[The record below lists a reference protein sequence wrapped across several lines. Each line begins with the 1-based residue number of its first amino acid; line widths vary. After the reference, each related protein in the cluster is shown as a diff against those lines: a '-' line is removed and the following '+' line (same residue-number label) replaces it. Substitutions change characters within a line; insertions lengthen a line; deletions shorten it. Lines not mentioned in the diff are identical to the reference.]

1 MCLIYHLIRFCQVVA
16 VETFYHSSCSVRK
29 HRSFVVIA
37 ISVQRIYLKTIPHF
51 CVYIVLSFQKKGWK
65 STRMTMGSPGYIPS
79 SDTNGKFDR
88 FSSACFFQAA
98 HRLSDSMNRGFSFP
112 CHTSG
117 PMKKNSVAKL
127 FPAMYSPVST
137 RRCISLPLYYILPSW
152 TRRYNRGLINL
163 LPYNILKLF
172 FSMRVQKYTLFFEK

>member
-1 MCLIYHLIRFCQVVA
+1 
-16 VETFYHSSCSVRK
+16 
-29 HRSFVVIA
+29 
-37 ISVQRIYLKTIPHF
+37 
-51 CVYIVLSFQKKGWK
+51 
-65 STRMTMGSPGYIPS
+65 MGSPGIFHRPIRTES
-79 SDTNGKFDR
+79 SS

-117 PMKKNSVAKL
+117 PMKKILSRN
-127 FPAMYSPVST
+127 FPAMYLPVST
-137 RRCISLPLYYILPSW
+137 RRCIFLPLYYILPSW

-172 FSMRVQKYTLFFEK
+172 LVCECKSTHYSLKNNTLCEKYELRRGKKRCPIMKKEYPLAHAKLHVQGD